1 MQAIISDQTK
11 KTVGLEDSYKV
22 EIYSRATKLRL
33 EFDTEM
39 LDGLKN
45 LLSVATE
52 NGCKWKKLVK
62 DETTGKWSKVP
73 VETQPLQ

>member
-11 KTVGLEDSYKV
+11 KTIGLEDSYKV

-39 LDGLKN
+39 LDNLSSLLK
-45 LLSVATE
+45 VAVD
-52 NGCKWKKLVK
+52 NGCQWKKLVK
-62 DETTGKWSKVP
+62 GSDGKWSKVP